1 MKLSF
6 GKILIG
12 VAVFG
17 ICLGAAFAA
26 GTVYGRHST
35 TSNASAASIGSFTRA
50 NGTNGG
56 TTAGNTGGTNSG
68 TNANTNSTGAQA
80 SASQS
85 ATPQAGGR
93 AAGGAGFAGG
103 FGGRPIEAKVA
114 SIASGQLQVTLASGA
129 STTVA
134 LNDQTTYASS
144 QKADK
149 SALKSGAEVYVT
161 TTAATDGTL
170 TAQSVVVLPASP
182 QSASSQPSG
191 GSNGGGTRGGTGG
204 TGGGFGGGAAANRPV
219 TGTVASVNG
228 QQLQITLANGSTTS
242 VTLSD
247 QTTYATTQKAD
258 QSAVTTGSSVLVTI
272 SRASDGT
279 ISAQSVVVLPASG
292 QTS

>member
-26 GTVYGRHST
+26 GTAYGRHST
-35 TSNASAASIGSFTRA
+35 TSNASAASVGSFSRASGA
-50 NGTNGG
+50 NG
-56 TTAGNTGGTNSG
+56 A
-68 TNANTNSTGAQA
+68 TNANTNSTGAQ
-80 SASQS
+80 SAANQS
-85 ATPQAGGR
+85 ATPQAAGR
-93 AAGGAGFAGG
+93 AAGSLGFAGG

-114 SIASGQLQVTLASGA
+114 SIGGGQLQFTLASGA

-149 SALKSGAEVYVT
+149 SALTSGADVFVT
-161 TTAATDGTL
+161 TTTASDGTL

-182 QSASSQPSG
+182 QSASGQTTS
-191 GSNGGGTRGGTGG
+191 GSNGGGTRGGTGR
-204 TGGGFGGGAAANRPV
+204 GFGGGGAANRPV
-219 TGTVASVNG
+219 TGKVASVNG

-247 QTTYATTQKAD
+247 QTTYATTKKAD
-258 QSAVTTGSSVLVTI
+258 QSAVTTGASVLVTI
-272 SRASDGT
+272 SRGTDGT
-279 ISAQSVVVLPASG
+279 ISAQSVVVMPASG

>member
-26 GTVYGRHST
+26 GTAYGRHST
-35 TSNASAASIGSFTRA
+35 TSNASAASVGSFSRA
-50 NGTNGG
+50 
-56 TTAGNTGGTNSG
+56 SS
-68 TNANTNSTGAQA
+68 TNSTGAQ
-80 SASQS
+80 SAANQS
-85 ATPQAGGR
+85 ATPQAAGR
-93 AAGGAGFAGG
+93 AAGRLGFAGG

-114 SIASGQLQVTLASGA
+114 SIGGGQLQVTLASGA

-149 SALKSGAEVYVT
+149 SALTSGAHVFVT
-161 TTAATDGTL
+161 TTTASDGTL

-182 QSASSQPSG
+182 QSASGQTTS
-191 GSNGGGTRGGTGG
+191 GSNGGGTRGGTGR
-204 TGGGFGGGAAANRPV
+204 GFGGGGAANRPV
-219 TGTVASVNG
+219 TGKVASVNG

-247 QTTYATTQKAD
+247 QTT
-258 QSAVTTGSSVLVTI
+258 
-272 SRASDGT
+272 
-279 ISAQSVVVLPASG
+279 
-292 QTS
+292 